1 MMRRGGRNTKAFLGV
16 LDDKE
21 AEVLSQDEKMARAA
35 EKMQENFLK
44 EQALYKAGDIQ
55 VSLKHQLVPLPEIKG
70 DDYRNNG
77 CRFI

>member
-1 MMRRGGRNTKAFLGV
+1 MTMVKERIQKVKFERTQTMMRRGGRNTKAFLGV

-55 VSLKHQLVPLPEIKG
+55 VS
-70 DDYRNNG
+70 
-77 CRFI
+77 